1 MPELNLDKILASLDL
16 RISEV
21 TLPDEYDQISKDY
34 LGKDSLLAEERKK
47 LPTLS
52 NEDKKTYGKKLTE
65 LSKEI
70 ESKIES
76 SQKQFILDT
85 FQKKEKEE
93 FTDITIDWNRNE
105 GSYKHILSSVMD
117 EVVNI
122 FSSIGYEVAY
132 GPEAETSWHNFDA
145 LNTPDWH
152 PARYES
158 DTIYLNSDLETL
170 LRTQTS
176 TVQIRHMEQN
186 DPPVYIVAPGRVFR
200 SDQLDAT
207 HSPVFHQ
214 LEGLAID
221 KNLSF
226 TDLKGTLEYFTKEFF
241 GENIE
246 TKFIPHFF
254 PFTEPSAEVLVKW
267 NDGSWLEILGCG
279 MVDPNVL
286 ENVGYSKEYK
296 GFAWGVGIERLAML
310 RYKIDHIKNFYE
322 NDIRFL
328 EQFWWNY
335 WDRGYKTG

>member
-1 MPELNLDKILASLDL
+1 MPELNFDKVISSLKL
-16 RISEV
+16 RLESVKAEE
-21 TLPDEYDQISKDY
+21 DFENISKEY
-34 LGKDSLLAEERKK
+34 LGKDSLLSEERKK
-47 LPTLS
+47 LKDLS
-52 NEDKKTYGKKLTE
+52 TEDKKRYGQTLTNITNEINE
-65 LSKEI
+65 LISKSHISFKNKYFENL
-70 ESKIES
+70 EK
-76 SQKQFILDT
+76 SQFFDVSVNW
-85 FQKKEKEE
+85 QKD
-93 FTDITIDWNRNE
+93 FGT
-105 GSYKHILSSVMD
+105 YKHVLTSVME
-117 EVVNI
+117 EVVEI
-122 FSSIGYEVAY
+122 FSSIGYKVEY

-145 LNTPDWH
+145 LNTPEWH

-158 DTIYLNSDLETL
+158 DTLYLNKDLTKL

-176 TVQIRHMEQN
+176 TVQIRHMESN
-186 DPPVYIVAPGRVFR
+186 NPPVYIVAPGRVFR

-221 KNLSF
+221 KNLTF
-226 TDLKGTLEYFTKEFF
+226 TDLKGTLEYFVKQFF
-241 GENIE
+241 GTNIE

-267 NDGSWLEILGCG
+267 NDGEWLEILGCG

-286 ENVGYSKEYK
+286 DNVGYDKEYQ

-328 EQFWWNY
+328 RQF
-335 WDRGYKTG
+335 

>member
-21 TLPDEYDQISKDY
+21 TLPDEFDQISKEY

-47 LPTLS
+47 LPNLS
-52 NEDKKTYGKKLTE
+52 NEDKKTYGKRLTE
-65 LSKEI
+65 LSKKI
-70 ESKIES
+70 KSKIES
-76 SQKQFILDT
+76 SKKQFILDT
-85 FQKKEKEE
+85 FQKKEKDE

-328 EQFWWNY
+328 EQF
-335 WDRGYKTG
+335 

>member
-65 LSKEI
+65 LSK
-70 ESKIES
+70 KIES
-76 SQKQFILDT
+76 NIASSKKQFILDT
-85 FQKKEKEE
+85 FQTKEKDE

-328 EQFWWNY
+328 EQF
-335 WDRGYKTG
+335 

>member
-65 LSKEI
+65 LSK
-70 ESKIES
+70 KIEAKIAS
-76 SQKQFILDT
+76 SKKQFILDT
-85 FQKKEKEE
+85 FQKKEKDE

-328 EQFWWNY
+328 EQF
-335 WDRGYKTG
+335 

>member
-65 LSKEI
+65 LSK
-70 ESKIES
+70 KIES
-76 SQKQFILDT
+76 TIASSKKQFISDT
-85 FQKKEKEE
+85 FQKKEKDE

-328 EQFWWNY
+328 EQF
-335 WDRGYKTG
+335 

>member
-47 LPTLS
+47 LPNLS
-52 NEDKKTYGKKLTE
+52 NEDKKTYGKRLTE
-65 LSKEI
+65 LSKKI

-76 SQKQFILDT
+76 SKKQFILDT
-85 FQKKEKEE
+85 FQKKEKDE
-93 FTDITIDWNRNE
+93 FTDISIDWNRNE

-158 DTIYLNSDLETL
+158 DTIYLNPNLETL

-328 EQFWWNY
+328 EQF
-335 WDRGYKTG
+335 

>member
-21 TLPDEYDQISKDY
+21 TLPDEFDQISKDY

-47 LPTLS
+47 LPSLS
-52 NEDKKTYGKKLTE
+52 NDDKKTYGKKLTD
-65 LSKEI
+65 LSKKI

-76 SQKQFILDT
+76 SKKQFILDN
-85 FQKKEKEE
+85 FQKKERDE
-93 FTDITIDWNRNE
+93 FTDITIDWNRDE

-286 ENVGYSKEYK
+286 ENVGYSKEYN

-328 EQFWWNY
+328 EQF
-335 WDRGYKTG
+335 

>member
-21 TLPDEYDQISKDY
+21 TIPDEYDQISKDY

-47 LPTLS
+47 LPNLS
-52 NEDKKTYGKKLTE
+52 NEDKKTYGKRLTE
-65 LSKEI
+65 LSKKI

-76 SQKQFILDT
+76 SKKQFILDT
-85 FQKKEKEE
+85 FQKKEKGE
-93 FTDITIDWNRNE
+93 FTDITIDWTRNE

-158 DTIYLNSDLETL
+158 DTIYLNSNLETL

-328 EQFWWNY
+328 EQF
-335 WDRGYKTG
+335 

>member
-21 TLPDEYDQISKDY
+21 TIPDEYDQISKDY

-47 LPTLS
+47 LPNLS
-52 NEDKKTYGKKLTE
+52 NEDKKTYGKRLTE
-65 LSKEI
+65 LSKKI

-76 SQKQFILDT
+76 SKKQFILDT
-85 FQKKEKEE
+85 FQKKEKDE
-93 FTDITIDWNRNE
+93 FTDISIDWNRNE

-158 DTIYLNSDLETL
+158 DTIYLNSNLEIL

-221 KNLSF
+221 KDLSF

-328 EQFWWNY
+328 EQF
-335 WDRGYKTG
+335 